1 MCVYQIYIY
10 IYVPHNTYVCV
21 CTSQSS
27 SETHTHAHIY
37 RMVVNINIY
46 ISQDKHLYFT
56 GFWRRLFDK
65 KLDIEKEVLGT
76 GQTNL
81 SLLTFIS
88 KLKIVHEN
96 VIKSLLWNV

>member
-10 IYVPHNTYVCV
+10 ICTSQHICVCVPHNPH
-21 CTSQSS
+21 QKH
-27 SETHTHAHIY
+27 THTHTY
-37 RMVVNINIY
+37 RVVVNINIY

-56 GFWRRLFDK
+56 GFWGRLFDK

-81 SLLTFIS
+81 RLPFIS
-88 KLKIVHEN
+88 KLEIVYEN